1 MDYELKKNFNLFD
14 YEFSEAPLPSKY
26 TGECSV
32 SVRDGTDIENSVV
45 KKPEIVKAVICK
57 DDLQT
62 LNPVFSY
69 DRNSVVTGKE
79 NFSGFVNTYGLELLY
94 DVEFGYDGYSFEVMY
109 RNPREL
115 QLWVDE
121 GDGWKVVFDR
131 YQVGHNEDKTVALK
145 ISFEEK
151 SQGCKSNR
159 YMMRRIKLRTTGW
172 FGGIIRDKTC
182 SVVKL
187 IKRKAPLAVFEGS
200 SITESCNGVSDFN
213 AYSYARILSDIYG
226 FDYLCLAQGGTGISV
241 PTETRPSMYQRIEG
255 VLKAEPD
262 VLFIEAG
269 INDKPDKNLKECTEK
284 YLNEIRQN
292 LPNTFVIMLGT
303 YHPKYMPESLE
314 ERCEKDVITSSVCK
328 KFGVPFVEFTTG
340 NIYGGDGRLI
350 EKMGMPLVT
359 GSGTAFEPDGS
370 GTSDRYTGK
379 ANVKDHCHCNPTAY
393 RMFAEY
399 IRSAFN
405 AILNSMQ

>member
-1 MDYELKKNFNLFD
+1 MNYELKKNFSLFD
-14 YEFSEAPLPSKY
+14 YGFSESPLPSKY
-26 TGECSV
+26 TGSCSV
-32 SVRDGTDIENSVV
+32 SVRDGTGIENSAVIN
-45 KKPEIVKAVICK
+45 PEIINAVIYK
-57 DDLQT
+57 DNLQT
-62 LNPVFSY
+62 LNPVFRY
-69 DRNSVVTGKE
+69 DRNSVLIGE
-79 NFSGFVNTYGLELLY
+79 GEHSGFVNTYGLQLLY
-94 DVEFGYDGYSFEVMY
+94 DIEFGYDGCSFEIIY
-109 RNPREL
+109 HNPREL

-121 GDGWKVVFDR
+121 GEGWKVVFDR
-131 YQVGHNEDKTVALK
+131 YQVGHNDDKVVSLK
-145 ISFEEK
+145 VSFNEE
-151 SQGCKSNR
+151 GLGFRNDR

-172 FGGIIRDKTC
+172 FGGIIIDRTC

-187 IKRKAPLAVFEGS
+187 IKRKTPLAVFEGS

-269 INDKPDKNLKECTEK
+269 INDKPDEKLKECTEK
-284 YLNEIRQN
+284 YFNEIRQK
-292 LPNTFVIMLGT
+292 LPNTFVVMLGT
-303 YHPKYMPESLE
+303 YHPKYNPESLE
-314 ERCEKDVITSSVCK
+314 ERCEKDVITSSACK

-340 NIYGGDGRLI
+340 YIYGTDGRII

-370 GTSDRYTGK
+370 GTSDRYTGRVT
-379 ANVKDHCHCNPTAY
+379 VKDHCHCNPTAY

-405 AILNSMQ
+405 AIWNAMK